1 MCRIVPNAAFIEKE
15 DGRMKD
21 KRDNYQNILLLGCD
35 VAPDVENPTEKEQ
48 CMRSD
53 VMLVVSLNRSTG
65 RAKLLTLMRDIWV
78 DIPGYGKGKLNAPV
92 VYGGP
97 ELAMNVVNDSF
108 RLNIK
113 KYIMISMGNMVDLID
128 SLGGIDLYL
137 SDEEAAFVNFGIP
150 AAKADIK
157 RDYDVAPLKTG
168 GLCHMCGLQAV
179 EHMRNRFFGS
189 REKRTHDV
197 LKSLLYK
204 VKSEY
209 NFLGMMVIAIR
220 ALKYVNTNIGIP
232 EILRLLPFYRKIKL
246 REVKP
251 YLVPEEGTFEVKCDG
266 TWRMEVDFAK
276 AAEKMW
282 DFLSS
287 D

>member
-1 MCRIVPNAAFIEKE
+1 MRHYLRRRMTVMKE
-15 DGRMKD
+15 

-35 VAPDVENPTEKEQ
+35 VAPDVENPTEEEK

-65 RAKLLTLMRDIWV
+65 RAKLLILIRDAWV
-78 DIPGYGKGKLNAPV
+78 NLPGVGKGKLNEAV

-97 ELAMNVVNDSF
+97 ELAVKMVNDLYD
-108 RLNIK
+108 LNIR
-113 KYIMISMGNMVDLID
+113 KYIMISMGDMVDLID
-128 SLGGIDLYL
+128 SLEGIDLYL

-150 AAKADIK
+150 AAKSDIK
-157 RDYDVAPLKTG
+157 KDYDVVPLETG

-189 REKRTHDV
+189 REKRVHDV

-204 VKSEY
+204 VKNEY
-209 NFLGMMVIAIR
+209 NFLGMTVIAIR
-220 ALKYVNTNIGIP
+220 ALKYVKTNIGIP
-232 EILRLLPFYRKIKL
+232 EILRLLPFCRKIKL
-246 REVKP
+246 REVEP
-251 YLVPEEGTFEVKCDG
+251 YLVPEEGTYEVKRDG
-266 TWRMEVDFAK
+266 IWRMEVDFAK